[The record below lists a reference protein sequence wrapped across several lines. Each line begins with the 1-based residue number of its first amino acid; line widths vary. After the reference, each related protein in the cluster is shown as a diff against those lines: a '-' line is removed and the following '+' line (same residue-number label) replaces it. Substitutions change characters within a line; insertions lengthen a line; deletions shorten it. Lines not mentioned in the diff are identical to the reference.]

1 MPIRTDFLAV
11 IGAALFQGFYFRPGD
26 NAKAAKREYGSS
38 NRDARRRLL
47 CALVANRA
55 PIDGRFLSNWKWK
68 GFFNSCGSD
77 TLW

>member
-55 PIDGRFLSNWKWK
+55 PIDGRFFVELEMER
-68 GFFNSCGSD
+68 FFQ
-77 TLW
+77 